1 MGTDHHKQDRCG
13 MMQLA
18 THVIHTCLLL
28 CLVGLMMIGGAGNG
42 EHDIVVLREVCDRP
56 VCVVLAD
63 GAWGED
69 AAVRNGADG
78 GVGVEGAAELILD
91 AVFAS
96 LTQGSRS
103 AEAKYECH

>member
-1 MGTDHHKQDRCG
+1 
-13 MMQLA
+13 MMQLV
-18 THVIHTCLLL
+18 THVVYACLHLR
-28 CLVGLMMIGGAGNG
+28 LVGLMTIGGASNG
-42 EHDIVVLREVCDRP
+42 EHNTVVLREACDRS
-56 VCVVLAD
+56 VRVVLAD

-78 GVGVEGAAELILD
+78 GVGVEGVAELILD